1 MGVRRL
7 INDIYPIYRTIDD
20 QIDNWE
26 SIGVDGKYGSE
37 QHLS

>member
-20 QIDNWE
+20 HIDNWE
-26 SIGVDGKYGSE
+26 SIGVDSKYGK
-37 QHLS
+37 

>member
-7 INDIYPIYRTIDD
+7 IEDIYPIYRTIDD
-20 QIDNWE
+20 HIDNWE

-37 QHLS
+37 QHLC